1 MEEINEPSQQF
12 IEGFNKGYV
21 LREHKPT
28 LALSL
33 SQTKF
38 PDSEKDF
45 QTGFLNGIEQK
56 EAELRKVKSK
66 NFTFNK
72 LRNKYKDELN
82 LHDKSKDK
90 DMDRE

>member
-1 MEEINEPSQQF
+1 MEELHEPSQEF

-21 LREHKPT
+21 LREHKPE

-38 PDSEKDF
+38 PDNQKDF
-45 QTGFLNGIEQK
+45 QTGFLGGIEQK

-66 NFTFNK
+66 GFSFGK
-72 LRNKYKDELN
+72 LREQYKDELN
-82 LHDKSKDK
+82 LGDKAKDK